1 MRCQGA
7 GSRRGWAVGRR
18 WPTSKPVGVPYEERF
33 HLLAQALPTIKRL
46 CNGERV
52 GAAYLAPWAG
62 TAGPPILVGSWH
74 SGLWVR
80 RAARDYDGWL
90 ASGFFTTFRQLRE
103 GIQRFRDAGGKRAL
117 VSTITVNLHADDTRF
132 DEDARFNLECGQDE
146 AAERLGRLAELGYD

>member
-1 MRCQGA
+1 MGRY
-7 GSRRGWAVGRR
+7 GWA
-18 WPTSKPVGVPYEERF
+18 
-33 HLLAQALPTIKRL
+33 A
-46 CNGERV
+46 N
-52 GAAYLAPWAG
+52 
-62 TAGPPILVGSWH
+62 LVGSWH

-146 AAERLGRLAELGYD
+146 AAERLGRLAELGYDDALLTRANHSEADLPEQDLRQVRALLPRA